1 VLADRCSPLP
11 ELRKEDGTRHHQP
24 VIIKENQEMRVE
36 RRKSSRRWIPLGA
49 ALALVLSFGLTAPA
63 LSAAKPAKPQT
74 PKIEPKATEIL
85 KQMCDYLKGLQ
96 QFSCEAEI
104 TEDVLLT
111 SGQRI
116 QCGRQVEAWVRRP
129 DRFRAESV
137 GDTDNR
143 LLVYDG
149 KTITLMDMSKN
160 FYTTIAAPPT
170 IDAALEYAI
179 KAFNLRA
186 PLADLIYTKA
196 YEYLTEGVLSG
207 FYVGLSKVQGVP
219 CHHLAFREKDIE
231 WQIWVEDSQTPVPR
245 KFLITDK
252 KAQGLQFTALFTK
265 WNTSPQFEEGLFT
278 FVPPEEAEK
287 IDILPTAPAPPQKR
301 QKR

>member
-1 VLADRCSPLP
+1 MI
-11 ELRKEDGTRHHQP
+11 EK
-24 VIIKENQEMRVE
+24 
-36 RRKSSRRWIPLGA
+36 RRTFYRRWVPLGA
-49 ALALVLSFGLTAPA
+49 AVVLSLFIMVPAWSAEAPKKVKA
-63 LSAAKPAKPQT
+63 PD
-74 PKIEPKATEIL
+74 IEPKAAEIL
-85 KQMCDYLKGLQ
+85 QQMCDYLKNLQ
-96 QFSCEAEI
+96 QFSVKAEV

-111 SGQRI
+111 SGQRV
-116 QCGRQVEAWVRRP
+116 QYGRQVEAWVRRP

-149 KTITLMDMSKN
+149 KTITLMDRSKN

-170 IDAALEYAI
+170 IDAALEYGI

-196 YEYLTEGVLSG
+196 YEYLTEDVLSG

-219 CHHLAFREKDIE
+219 CHHLAFREKDID

-252 KAQGLQFTALFTK
+252 TAQGLQFTALFTK
-265 WNTSPQFEEGLFT
+265 WNTSAQLEDGLFT
-278 FVPPEEAEK
+278 FVAPEKAEK
-287 IDILPTAPAPPQKR
+287 IDILPAAAPAPPKKR
-301 QKR
+301 HKR

>member
-1 VLADRCSPLP
+1 MRLYPIIGMFIFICQLMISP
-11 ELRKEDGTRHHQP
+11 G
-24 VIIKENQEMRVE
+24 
-36 RRKSSRRWIPLGA
+36 LGA
-49 ALALVLSFGLTAPA
+49 EAPD
-63 LSAAKPAKPQT
+63 
-74 PKIEPKATEIL
+74 IEPKALESL
-85 KQMCDYLKGLQ
+85 KQMCDYLKNLQ
-96 QFSCEAEI
+96 QFSVQAEI

-116 QCGRQVEAWVRRP
+116 QYARSVDASVRRP

-149 KTITLMDMSKN
+149 KTITLLDRAKN
-160 FYTTIAAPPT
+160 FYTTIVAPPN
-170 IDAALEYAI
+170 IDAALEHAI
-179 KAFNLRA
+179 QAFNLRA
-186 PLADLIYTKA
+186 PLTDLISTKS

-207 FYVGLSKVQGVP
+207 FYVGQSKVQGVP
-219 CHHLAFREKDIE
+219 CHHLAFRQKDID
-231 WQIWVEDSQTPVPR
+231 WQIWVEGGPTPLPR

-252 KAQGLQFTALFTK
+252 KSQGLQFTAVLTK

-278 FVPPEEAEK
+278 FVAPEKAEK
-287 IDILPTAPAPPQKR
+287 IDILPAATSASPQKK